1 MIEVSAIVPSYRP
14 DETLLRVVQ
23 GLADVGFSRV
33 ILIDDGSGE
42 DYRAL
47 FARAAQTP
55 RCVLLRHE
63 ENRGK
68 GAALKTGFQF
78 FLDHPEQ
85 EVGVVTV
92 DGDGQHDPQ
101 DALRCARA
109 LVREPDAL
117 VLGCRDFGEKE
128 VPWRSSV
135 GNRITAWCFR
145 VLCGVRASDTQT
157 GLRGIGAAFLPQL
170 VALPGDRYEYETRM
184 LLAAG
189 RCGVSIREISI
200 RTVYLEGNKR
210 SHFRP
215 IRDSAAI
222 YGQIFRF
229 LLSSLMGFGVDLLG
243 FALLNALLERMGVS
257 AEIRLLAATAAARAV
272 SSLCNY
278 AANRSLVFQSVHSHS
293 RTLPR
298 YYLLCVVQAAASY
311 CGTYL
316 LYRYLLLP
324 EVWAKVVVD
333 TLLFFA
339 SFQIQRR
346 WIFCSRAK
354 TPEKEGEQ

>member
-1 MIEVSAIVPSYRP
+1 MIEVSAVVPSYRP
-14 DETLLRVVQ
+14 DEKLPAVVQ
-23 GLADVGFSRV
+23 GLADAGFARV
-33 ILIDDGSGE
+33 ILVDDGSGG
-42 DYRAL
+42 DYRQIFEQA
-47 FARAAQTP
+47 ARTP
-55 RCVLLRHE
+55 GCVLLRHE
-63 ENRGK
+63 RNQGK
-68 GAALKTGFQF
+68 GAALKTAFRY
-78 FLDHPEQ
+78 FLAHRGQ

-109 LVREPDAL
+109 LEREPDAL
-117 VLGCRDFGEKE
+117 VLGCRDFGGKQ

-157 GLRGIGAAFLPQL
+157 GLRGIGADFLPQL
-170 VALPGDRYEYETRM
+170 IAIPENRYEYETRM

-189 RCGVSIREISI
+189 RCGVSIREIAI
-200 RTVYLEGNKR
+200 RTVYLEGNKS

-215 IRDSAAI
+215 VRDSAAI

-243 FALLNALLERMGVS
+243 FALLNALLRRLGV
-257 AEIRLLAATAAARAV
+257 EPELRLLAATAAARAV

-278 AANRSLVFQSVHSHS
+278 AANRRLVFQSVHSHG

-298 YYLLCVVQAAASY
+298 YYLLCAVQAAASY
-311 CGTYL
+311 LGTYL
-316 LYRYLLLP
+316 LYRYLMLP
-324 EVWAKVVVD
+324 EVGAKVLVD

-346 WIFCSRAK
+346 WIFCGR
-354 TPEKEGEQ
+354 EKGSSKEETR

>member
-14 DETLLRVVQ
+14 DEKLPQVVQ
-23 GLADVGFSRV
+23 GLADAGFARV
-33 ILIDDGSGE
+33 ILVDDGSGE
-42 DYRAL
+42 AYRER
-47 FARAAQTP
+47 FAQAAKTP
-55 RCVLLRHE
+55 GCVLLRHE
-63 ENRGK
+63 QNRGK
-68 GAALKTGFQF
+68 GAALKTAFRF
-78 FLDHPEQ
+78 FLEHPEGQ
-85 EVGVVTV
+85 VGVVTV

-109 LVREPDAL
+109 LLREPDAL
-117 VLGCRDFGEKE
+117 VLGCRDFGQEQ

-145 VLCGVRASDTQT
+145 VLCGVHASDTQT

-170 VALPGDRYEYETRM
+170 AAIPGDRYEYETRM

-189 RCGVSIREISI
+189 RCGVSIREIAI
-200 RTVYLEGNKR
+200 RTVYLDGNKS

-215 IRDSAAI
+215 VRDSAAI

-229 LLSSLMGFGVDLLG
+229 LLSSLMGFGVDILG
-243 FALLNALLERMGVS
+243 FALLNGLLRRLGVDPQL
-257 AEIRLLAATAAARAV
+257 RLLAATAAARAV

-278 AANRSLVFQSVHSHS
+278 AANRRLVFQSVHSHG

-298 YYLLCVVQAAASY
+298 YYLLCAVQAAASY
-311 CGTYL
+311 LGTYL
-316 LYRYLLLP
+316 LYRYLALP
-324 EVWAKVVVD
+324 EVGAKVLVD
-333 TLLFFA
+333 TLLFFV

-346 WIFCSRAK
+346 WIFCSR
-354 TPEKEGEQ
+354 TKEGTR

>member
-1 MIEVSAIVPSYRP
+1 MNVCALIPSYDP
-14 DETLLRVVQ
+14 DERLVSTVKDLQSAGFRHIIVV
-23 GLADVGFSRV
+23 
-33 ILIDDGSGE
+33 DDGSRP
-42 DYRAL
+42 DCQPYFDAL
-47 FARAAQTP
+47 KPLACLVVHLPQ
-55 RCVLLRHE
+55 
-63 ENRGK
+63 NSGK
-68 GAALKTGFQF
+68 GEALKMGFLT
-78 FLDHPEQ
+78 FLTQGWADA
-85 EVGVVTV
+85 GVVTV
-92 DGDGQHDPQ
+92 DGDGQHSGQ

-109 LVREPDAL
+109 LLRHPHAL
-117 VLGCRDFGEKE
+117 ILGGRDFSGSQ
-128 VPWRSSV
+128 VPARSRR
-135 GNRITAWCFR
+135 GNRAMAALLNR
-145 VLCGVRASDTQT
+145 LCGIPLRDTQT

-339 SFQIQRR
+339 RFQIQRR